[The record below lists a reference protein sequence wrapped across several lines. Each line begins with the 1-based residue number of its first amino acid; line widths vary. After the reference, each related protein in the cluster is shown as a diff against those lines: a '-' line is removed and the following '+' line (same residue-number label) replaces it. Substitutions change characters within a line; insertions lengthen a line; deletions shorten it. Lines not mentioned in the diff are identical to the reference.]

1 MSSNV
6 RKARHNRCRNNT
18 FDREFVDITVVL
30 PAVNERENV
39 SSLLP
44 RLKSIFT
51 REKLTYKILLI
62 DGNSTDGT
70 REVAE
75 SFGARV
81 LPERRPGY
89 AGALTTG
96 FAEAKGNYILTLD
109 ADMSHDPEFF
119 TKMWRARTRADIVI
133 ASRYARGGIAYGGF
147 FRRKL
152 SDFVNFALR
161 RILSLPVGDV
171 SSGFRLY
178 RSEVAQQDLDLES
191 QNFEVQE
198 EILTKAY
205 AMGFSITEVPFVYF
219 PRGSGRSHAH
229 VLRFGIDLSILA
241 IKLWKIRNSLDSAD
255 YDDRAFYS
263 IIPIQRYWQRRR
275 HSIVLL
281 WARGHQ
287 RILDAGCGSSVIIQ
301 SLNNAIGMDF
311 LFPKLR
317 FLRRYSI
324 PVAQGSAFALPFKD
338 DSFDCLIS
346 SEVIEHVTCDD
357 ALFTEMRRVLKADG
371 TLILGTPDYATLAW
385 RIIEPIYGWVI
396 PGGYHDE
403 HITRY
408 TQATLTDILRRHGF
422 EIGETAYVGGSEM
435 IIKCRKVEKQ
445 NFC

>member
-1 MSSNV
+1 M
-6 RKARHNRCRNNT
+6 
-18 FDREFVDITVVL
+18 DISVVL
-30 PAVNERENV
+30 PVMNECENV
-39 SSLLP
+39 RALLP
-44 RLKSIFT
+44 QLQSIFA
-51 REKLTYKILLI
+51 REKLSYEILVI

-81 LPERRPGY
+81 MPERRRGY

-96 FAEAKGNYILTLD
+96 LSEAQGQYILTLD

-133 ASRYARGGIAYGGF
+133 ASRYARGGVAYSGF

-152 SDFVNFALR
+152 SDFLNFALR
-161 RILSLPVGDV
+161 RALSLPVGDV
-171 SSGFRLY
+171 SSGYRLY
-178 RSEVAQQDLDLES
+178 RGEVAQQDLGLES
-191 QNFEVQE
+191 QNFEIQE
-198 EILTKAY
+198 EILAKAY
-205 AMGFSITEVPFVYF
+205 AKGFSVAEVPFVYF
-219 PRGSGRSHAH
+219 PRGSGRSHAR
-229 VLRFGIDLSILA
+229 VLRFGIDLFMSA

-263 IIPIQRYWQRRR
+263 IIPLQRYWQRRR

-287 RILDAGCGSSVIIQ
+287 RTLDAGCGSSVIVQ
-301 SLNNAIGMDF
+301 SLNNAVGMDL

-338 DSFDCLIS
+338 DSFDCLIT
-346 SEVIEHVTCDD
+346 SEVIEHVPYDD
-357 ALFTEMRRVLKADG
+357 ALFTEMRRVLRADG
-371 TLILGTPDYATLAW
+371 TLIIGTPDYATWLW
-385 RIIEPIYGWVI
+385 RVIEPIYGWVI

-408 TQATLTDILRRHGF
+408 TRSTLSDILKRHGF
-422 EIGETAYVGGSEM
+422 EIEETAYVGGSEM
-435 IIKCRKVEKQ
+435 IMKCRKKQ
-445 NFC
+445 LAKSSSDDIEYPRASSAA